1 MEGQAYKLDISWG
14 TILKIFLAGSV
25 FYLLYLVKD
34 VIIWFFFA
42 LIISVLLNPIVNFL
56 RWFRL
61 PKILAV
67 IFTYLSIFGIL
78 GLIIYWT
85 APFFITEVRQ
95 FSQMVPEYFE
105 KISPIFQELKIESL
119 QNLENFIQAITG
131 SLEKISVSILNAL
144 TTFFG
149 GVASAFFI
157 LSLAFFLS
165 LEEKGVE
172 RVIRLL
178 SPKKYEDYVLAL
190 FERCQVKVS
199 GWFGARLLAC
209 LFVAVAS
216 FIVFYFFKIK
226 YTFILAFLAGILN
239 FIPFLGPIVTGL
251 LLVLFVAVADSWL
264 KALIVL
270 AAFIVIQQIENNI
283 ISPVLTKKFVGLP
296 PVLVLLSVV
305 IGAQIFGFLGA
316 IFAIPV
322 FGILYEFIKEFLE
335 KRKEEKEEQATQMV

>member
-119 QNLENFIQAITG
+119 QNLENFFRALTG
-131 SLEKISVSILNAL
+131 SLEKISGRI
-144 TTFFG
+144 
-149 GVASAFFI
+149 
-157 LSLAFFLS
+157 
-165 LEEKGVE
+165 
-172 RVIRLL
+172 
-178 SPKKYEDYVLAL
+178 
-190 FERCQVKVS
+190 
-199 GWFGARLLAC
+199 
-209 LFVAVAS
+209 
-216 FIVFYFFKIK
+216 
-226 YTFILAFLAGILN
+226 
-239 FIPFLGPIVTGL
+239 
-251 LLVLFVAVADSWL
+251 
-264 KALIVL
+264 
-270 AAFIVIQQIENNI
+270 
-283 ISPVLTKKFVGLP
+283 
-296 PVLVLLSVV
+296 
-305 IGAQIFGFLGA
+305 
-316 IFAIPV
+316 
-322 FGILYEFIKEFLE
+322 
-335 KRKEEKEEQATQMV
+335 